1 MKSNSI
7 ILGGTKNIATRL
19 VKGCPCYKE
28 LGDEKICVNDD
39 DVLPIRAISVDPS
52 FFAKIDCV
60 DNLSEYKSDRANMC
74 YLLIY
79 LDEDKDNVYC
89 VSRGIRLHINNQE
102 VKASDIKSAL
112 NFVTSK
118 EMSANGVVCSS
129 CLYKYLITLG
139 HVFDDLFTKSER
151 SEMIENY
158 VRELFIQM
166 ALDLGGRNGEE
177 LTQKE
182 KSTRIIREQIEKLN
196 SQRTLWTQKIAEI
209 RELDGVEDLR
219 TLLEQYNQLCRL
231 EAVFLLQVMTLKDST
246 DQFVALG
253 LLKFMV
259 ELSEHVL
266 ELNNKIRETTHKL
279 SSENQMPQEIQEMLD
294 LNDNHRKMSEHRF
307 SNLVKLLNQIEV

>member
-7 ILGGTKNIATRL
+7 ILGGTKNVATRL

-28 LGDEKICVNDD
+28 LGDEKLCVNDD

-60 DNLSEYKSDRANMC
+60 DELSEYKSDSANMC

-79 LDEDKDNVYC
+79 LDDDKDNVYC

-118 EMSANGVVCSS
+118 EMSTNGVVCSS
-129 CLYKYLITLG
+129 CLYKYLVTLG
-139 HVFDDLFTKSER
+139 HVFDDIFTKSER
-151 SEMIENY
+151 AEMIENY

-166 ALDLGGRNGEE
+166 ALDLGGGNGEE
-177 LTQKE
+177 LTQEE

-196 SQRTLWTQKIAEI
+196 AQRTLWTQKIAEI
-209 RELDGVEDLR
+209 RELEGVEELR
-219 TLLEQYNQLCRL
+219 TLLEHYNQLYRL

-266 ELNNKIRETTHKL
+266 ELNNKIRETTHIVY
-279 SSENQMPQEIQEMLD
+279 SQNRMPQDIQEMLD
-294 LNDNHRKMSEHRF
+294 LNDNHRKMSEYRF